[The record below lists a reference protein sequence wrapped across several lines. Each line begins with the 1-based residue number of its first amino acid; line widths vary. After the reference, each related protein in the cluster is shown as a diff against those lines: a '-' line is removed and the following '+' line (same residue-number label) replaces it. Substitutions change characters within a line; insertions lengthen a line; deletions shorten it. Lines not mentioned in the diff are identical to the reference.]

1 MMITTWENIHI
12 EPFTHQSVLTSI
24 AFLLQLTEK
33 QGSGIGN
40 FLHWPLGFIY
50 LAMVKAT

>member
-12 EPFTHQSVLTSI
+12 ELFTHQAALTSI

-33 QGSGIGN
+33 QGSRIGN
-40 FLHWPLGFIY
+40 FLRWLLGFIY

>member
-12 EPFTHQSVLTSI
+12 ELFTHQAALTSI

-40 FLHWPLGFIY
+40 FSHWPLGFIY
-50 LAMVKAT
+50 SAMVKAT